1 MYILKLK
8 PIITVEAFICI
19 IYLYILHIC
28 LLLKIIFFHIIYSD
42 YGFLPATPP
51 SSIAPFY
58 PIQIHSL
65 SVSH

>member
-1 MYILKLK
+1 MYILKN
-8 PIITVEAFICI
+8 EANYCRSFHMYYIFIHI
-19 IYLYILHIC
+19 IYLSLIENN
-28 LLLKIIFFHIIYSD
+28 FSHIIYSD

-51 SSIAPFY
+51 SSIPPFY

>member
-1 MYILKLK
+1 MKS
-8 PIITVEAFICI
+8 ITVEAFKCI
-19 IYLYILHIC
+19 IYLYILYIC
-28 LLLKIIFFHIIYSD
+28 LLLKIIFSHIIYSD

-51 SSIAPFY
+51 SSIPPFY